1 MVFLLNKFVVF
12 VHLIDAGQD
21 AAYVI
26 VLSSIAATCLLWI
39 AVALCT
45 EPEPEEKLLAF
56 YKEAQPM
63 GWWGPIAH
71 KAGVETSGGA
81 PIAHGLGL
89 ALLGAVAV
97 GGGIIGFS
105 GFYVGRW
112 TVALVGGLV
121 ALMLGVALRRAYTR
135 YMRRVGA
142 DEG

>member
-1 MVFLLNKFVVF
+1 
-12 VHLIDAGQD
+12 
-21 AAYVI
+21 
-26 VLSSIAATCLLWI
+26 
-39 AVALCT
+39 
-45 EPEPEEKLLAF
+45 
-56 YKEAQPM
+56 M
-63 GWWGPIAH
+63 GWWGPIAQ
-71 KAGVETSGGA
+71 KTGVETGGGV

-121 ALMLGVALRRAYTR
+121 ALVLGVALRGAYTR

-142 DEG
+142 DEGLTER